1 MQTKEELLEIEQRL
15 LVEMGR
21 RYGAHLEKAAA
32 ARRAREAAIQGIRT
46 AGGDGGGGQAP
57 QALLRPA
64 DGRHN
69 GVWAKP
75 DRAEKAEKIDER
87 GAAGVPIQE
96 IHSGEL

>member
-32 ARRAREAAIQGIRT
+32 ARRARAKERVRRAREAALKGIS
-46 AGGDGGGGQAP
+46 ASGGSGGGGKP
-57 QALLRPA
+57 PRDLLRPA

-69 GVWAKP
+69 GV
-75 DRAEKAEKIDER
+75 
-87 GAAGVPIQE
+87 
-96 IHSGEL
+96 

>member
-57 QALLRPA
+57 RALLRPA

-69 GVWAKP
+69 GV
-75 DRAEKAEKIDER
+75 
-87 GAAGVPIQE
+87 
-96 IHSGEL
+96 